1 MSAMQDPSLPHGPKY
16 EPQQAV
22 DQILLILRERVRC
35 TNGLV
40 ILVND
45 ATKEAFLGTVVGD
58 INRTVE
64 MLERTLASLRK
75 VKQRET
81 AAKGGIIVP

>member
-1 MSAMQDPSLPHGPKY
+1 MNPMQDPSLLNGSKY

-22 DQILLILRERVRC
+22 DQIILVLRERVRC

-40 ILVND
+40 IVVND
-45 ATKEAFLGTVVGD
+45 QTKEAFLGTVVGD
-58 INRTVE
+58 INRTVD